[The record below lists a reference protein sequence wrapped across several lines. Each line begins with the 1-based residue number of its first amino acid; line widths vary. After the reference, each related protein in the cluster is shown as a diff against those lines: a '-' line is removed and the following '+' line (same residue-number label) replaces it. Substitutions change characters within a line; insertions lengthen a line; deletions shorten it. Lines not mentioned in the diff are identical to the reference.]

1 MSTQYLT
8 LAGVGKNDWWRYLV
22 SIILIVFFWQVIG
35 ALPLGALVIVLMG
48 DNDPTT
54 NVELDPL
61 KFEGVDSIWPYL
73 AINFTI
79 LGMLLGLFLAVRFIH
94 KRYLRT
100 VVTPLERVDWQRLLL
115 GFGVFLLLIASATLI
130 EALFKPGEY
139 VVSFDARQFLLFLP
153 VALVVTPLQAA
164 AEELLFR
171 GYLMQGM
178 GLLTR
183 SKAVPVLG
191 SSLLFMA
198 AHLTNP
204 EMVEDV
210 YLVPVLYFLLA
221 LFLAVITVK
230 SNSLE
235 LAIGVHAA
243 NNLFAVLVMN
253 YENSALPAPS
263 IFTANSVDPL
273 ASLVSFVV
281 VASAFYWIVFV
292 WRKG

>member
-100 VVTPLERVDWQRLLL
+100 VVTPLEQVDWRRLLL

-139 VVSFDARQFLLFLP
+139 AVSFDARQFLLFLP

-221 LFLAVITVK
+221 LFLAVITIK

-263 IFTANSVDPL
+263 IFTANAIDPL

-292 WRKG
+292 WRKV